1 MTLARAGLADMEAAD
16 TPGAW
21 RPARGAALSGPDP
34 VPLVRAPCPEV
45 TQQRSAGHWT
55 QVPRPPPSA
64 RGAAAEASQLP
75 L

>member
-16 TPGAW
+16 TPGA
-21 RPARGAALSGPDP
+21 RRGAALSGPDP